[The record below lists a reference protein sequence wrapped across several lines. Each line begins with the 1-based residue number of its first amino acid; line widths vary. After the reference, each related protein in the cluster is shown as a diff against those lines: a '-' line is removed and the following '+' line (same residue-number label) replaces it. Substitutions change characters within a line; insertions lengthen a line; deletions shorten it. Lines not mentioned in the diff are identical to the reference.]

1 MLQLPSYII
10 IKNNNNKKKETYIV
24 HIPYKYVHIGITNYE
39 NMISLIIFSYHIF
52 ILIKNDKLAR
62 IYKEK
67 IKNV

>member
-39 NMISLIIFSYHIF
+39 NMIRMTNWQEFT
-52 ILIKNDKLAR
+52 KKKLR
-62 IYKEK
+62 MSER
-67 IKNV
+67 